1 MTFGIEA
8 HWWKRPTFEKDLF
21 LFLLTVGF
29 LTVWI
34 SRQVISDTMKRE
46 ARRKE
51 ELWNIVAPKADYGE
65 HVEVPERRP
74 SRRGADR
81 NLIAGW

>member
-29 LTVWI
+29 LTVWVDKRLI
-34 SRQVISDTMKRE
+34 SEVLRRE
-46 ARRKE
+46 ARRKAALQR
-51 ELWNIVAPKADYGE
+51 ELDDPSYGE
-65 HVEVPERRP
+65 HVEVPEQIRATAIP
-74 SRRGADR
+74 HKGS
-81 NLIAGW
+81 IS